1 MALVLVPV
9 ILALG
14 FSAQAQDCNYTLSG
28 YILDEHDQT
37 PLEYASI
44 FIRELGTG
52 ANADQNG
59 FYAIDRLCAGVYS
72 LLIRHVGC
80 EPREEQI
87 NIEGDLK
94 KTFVLEHHTLEL
106 HEVVV
111 AGKSERRELSLA
123 SSQLGEDDVF
133 TSQGKSLAESLK
145 SLSGVNSLQS
155 GPTISKPVI
164 HGLHSNRI
172 LVVNNGI
179 RQEGQQW
186 GREHAPELDPSAATQ
201 FTVVKGAASVRYGAD
216 AMGGVILVEPSA
228 LPNRQQLDGRVNLV
242 GQSNNCQGTV
252 STMLQGGFDNGIGW
266 RLQGTVKR
274 GGDARAAEYRLSN
287 TGVGETNFSGAFG
300 YNKED
305 KGIEIHYS
313 RFESGIAILRSAHV
327 GNLSDLINA
336 IKSDVPLYV
345 EDFTYKID
353 NPRQEV
359 RHDLVKLNGRLKM
372 GQLGEAG
379 LQYGFQLNG
388 RREYDRRRGSNFNVP
403 SISLDIFTHTIDMVL
418 DQNPTGNLM
427 GQFGIS
433 GIFQRNQNNAGT
445 NASFL
450 IPDFKTWGIGGF
462 VTEKFVREDWE
473 LEGGIRYD
481 FRILNPLV
489 FNASNELLTTKY
501 HFNNITVSFG
511 GIVDLGELFELKANI
526 SSAWRPPHIS
536 ELFSNGL
543 HHGAASIERGI
554 FYQEAQLAENF
565 EDAELPSEQAVKEV
579 VTLEYKGGKLRA
591 EASVHHNII
600 RNYMYL
606 RPNGVELSIRGEFPV
621 FQYTRTNARFMGM
634 DGIVNYQI
642 TDHWSYTGKYS
653 LLYAKDL
660 SANDVLINVPSNSF
674 RNELGYEVLDKLGM
688 GKLYFT
694 LEAQTV
700 LRQGRA
706 PQEFNDFQNA
716 DPPATIY
723 DFKEAPK
730 GYTLLNFRSGVE
742 IDNFRIGFSVEN
754 LFNISYRDYMNR
766 FRYFADDLGSNFSI
780 RLQYTFKQ
788 EIKK

>member
-1 MALVLVPV
+1 MALVLVPA
-9 ILALG
+9 IMCLG
-14 FSAQAQDCNYTLSG
+14 FSAHAQNCTYTLSG
-28 YILDEHDQT
+28 RILDEHDQT
-37 PLEYASI
+37 PLEYASV
-44 FIRELGTG
+44 FIRETAHGVT
-52 ANADQNG
+52 ANHNG
-59 FYAIDRLCAGVYS
+59 FYSIGGLCPGVYTV
-72 LLIRHVGC
+72 LIRHVGC
-80 EPREEQI
+80 ESKEERI
-87 NIEGDLK
+87 DLIGNMK

-106 HEVVV
+106 QEVVV
-111 AGKSERRELSLA
+111 AGK
-123 SSQLGEDDVF
+123 GEDLEGSQAFAELIDSEVF
-133 TSQGKSLAESLK
+133 ESQGKSLGESLK
-145 SLSGVNSLQS
+145 TLSGVNSLQS

-172 LVVNNGI
+172 LIVNNGI

-186 GREHAPELDPSAATQ
+186 GREHAPELDPSAASK

-216 AMGGVILVEPSA
+216 AIGGVILVEPSN
-228 LPNRQQLDGRVNLV
+228 LPNKGYLEGKVNLI
-242 GQSNNCQGTV
+242 GQSNNRQGSFSSMV
-252 STMLQGGFDNGIGW
+252 QGGFDNGIGW
-266 RLQGTVKR
+266 RLQGSVKR
-274 GGDARAAEYRLSN
+274 GGDARSSGYRLSN

-313 RFESGIAILRSAHV
+313 RFESDIAILRSAHV

-336 IKSDVPLYV
+336 INSDAPLYV

-359 RHDLVKLNGRLKM
+359 SHDLVKLNGRLEL
-372 GQLGEAG
+372 GQLGEAS

-403 SISLDIFTHTIDMVL
+403 SISLDILTHTIDMVL

-450 IPDFKTWGIGGF
+450 IPDYKTWGLGGF
-462 VTEKFVREDWE
+462 VTEKFVREKWE
-473 LEGGIRYD
+473 LEGGLRYD
-481 FRILNPLV
+481 FRVLNPLV
-489 FNASNELLTTKY
+489 FNSSNELLSTKY
-501 HFNNITVSFG
+501 HFNNITASFG
-511 GIVDLGELFELKANI
+511 GIMDLGEKIALRANI

-554 FYQEAQLAENF
+554 FYQEAQLAGNF
-565 EDAELPSEQAVKEV
+565 KEVDLPSEQAVKEV
-579 VTLEYKGGKLRA
+579 ATLEYKGKKLRA

-634 DGIVNYQI
+634 DGIVNYQVN
-642 TDHWSYTGKYS
+642 DHWSYTGKYS

-674 RNELGYEVLDKLGM
+674 RNEVGYEVLNKLGM
-688 GKLYFT
+688 DKLYFT

-700 LRQGRA
+700 LHQSRA

-716 DPPATIY
+716 DPPATLY

-788 EIKK
+788 ETKK